1 MYINKQLEL
10 MPKEKVNTSKV
21 TASASWRARTVA
33 VLPDYCLSVICNDG
47 ATGVVDMSQ
56 FIFSEKAGIYS
67 ALKDA
72 QLFNQVR
79 IELGVLTWPNG
90 ADLDPV
96 WLHEEIGKGGTWC
109 VPG

>member
-1 MYINKQLEL
+1 MHDDQA
-10 MPKEKVNTSKV
+10 TSRYNV
-21 TASASWRARTVA
+21 QAITGEIAGTPWRIRSAT
-33 VLPDYCLSVICNDG
+33 VLPDYCLSVTCNDG
-47 ATGVVDMSQ
+47 TADTVDMSQ
-56 FIFSEKAGIYS
+56 LIFSEEAGIFAS
-67 ALKDA
+67 LKDK

-109 VPG
+109 V